1 MKTKIP
7 ILIAAGLF
15 IVTATKAQY
24 GGPYHE
30 NRVIIQAH
38 IGIPIPVPVVY
49 NHDYYHP
56 APVCYEERNAGYGRH
71 DDRYDWRAEQ
81 YERYC
86 RENRGNR
93 MSREEFY
100 HDRCDSR
107 ANPYYAPRKVVE
119 YRRY

>member
-15 IVTATKAQY
+15 IAITTNAQY
-24 GGPYHE
+24 GPSYHE

-38 IGIPIPVPVVY
+38 IGFPIPVPVVY
-49 NHDYYHP
+49 NDDYYHP
-56 APVCYEERNAGYGRH
+56 APVCYEDGNAGYVRYDERH
-71 DDRYDWRAEQ
+71 DWRAEQ

-86 RENRGNR
+86 RENRWRR
-93 MSREEFY
+93 MSRKEFY
-100 HDRCDSR
+100 RDHCDSR
-107 ANPYYAPRKVVE
+107 ANSYYAPRKVVE

>member
-7 ILIAAGLF
+7 ILIAAGLLLT
-15 IVTATKAQY
+15 VATKAQY

-30 NRVIIQAH
+30 NRVVIQAH

-49 NHDYYHP
+49 DYNYYHP
-56 APVCYEERNAGYGRH
+56 APVCYDERNAGYNRH
-71 DDRYDWRAEQ
+71 DKRRDWRAEQ

-86 RENRGNR
+86 RENRGR
-93 MSREEFY
+93 RISREEFY
-100 HDRCDSR
+100 RDQCDQR
-107 ANPYYAPRKVVE
+107 ANPYYAPRKVTE

>member
-7 ILIAAGLF
+7 ILIAAGLLLT
-15 IVTATKAQY
+15 VATKAQY

-30 NRVIIQAH
+30 KRVVIPH

-49 NHDYYHP
+49 DYNYYRP
-56 APVCYEERNAGYGRH
+56 APVCYDERNAGYNRH
-71 DDRYDWRAEQ
+71 DKRRDWRAEQ

-86 RENRGNR
+86 RENRGR
-93 MSREEFY
+93 RISREEFY
-100 HDRCDSR
+100 RDQCDQR
-107 ANPYYAPRKVVE
+107 ANPYYAPRKVTE